1 MSERAHGA
9 GSADGAG
16 DAEGADKP
24 PNVRSRWTVLIVD
37 DEPDIREAFRD
48 LLEGEGYMVELVG
61 GGQEALAILRTS
73 RRPLVVLLDL
83 MMPIMRG
90 DMVIE
95 ELVREHRLPGK
106 HAIVLITASPPT
118 VPRNLHPLL
127 AKLQIP
133 IKRKDISTEEL
144 VAALDQAAERIEAY
158 LARPW

>member
-1 MSERAHGA
+1 
-9 GSADGAG
+9 
-16 DAEGADKP
+16 
-24 PNVRSRWTVLIVD
+24 VLIVD
-37 DEPDIREAFRD
+37 DEPDIRDSFRD
-48 LLEGEGYMVELVG
+48 LLEGEGYTVELAG
-61 GGQEALAILRTS
+61 SGQEALAMLRTS

-83 MMPIMRG
+83 MMPVMRG

-118 VPRNLHPLL
+118 VPRSLHPLL

-133 IKRKDISTEEL
+133 IKRKDISTEEI

-158 LARPW
+158 QARPW